1 MKGTDTRHS
10 NVDCVNNSSETYHG
24 AIDGQG
30 AVTQLLDPVVSFYVC
45 PLSAPLDR
53 WGRVSSHLAV
63 QDRVAAK
70 WFNPV
75 RGIVTFEDGRLWEIP

>member
-1 MKGTDTRHS
+1 MKGADARHS

-30 AVTQLLDPVVSFYVC
+30 AVTQLLDPVVSFYVG
-45 PLSAPLDR
+45 PLSAPLDG

-63 QDRVAAK
+63 
-70 WFNPV
+70 
-75 RGIVTFEDGRLWEIP
+75 